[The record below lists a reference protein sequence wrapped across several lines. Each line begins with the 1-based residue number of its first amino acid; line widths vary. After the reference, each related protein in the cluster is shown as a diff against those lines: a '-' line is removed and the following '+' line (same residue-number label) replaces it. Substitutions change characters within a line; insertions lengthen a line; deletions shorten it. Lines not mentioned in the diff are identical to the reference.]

1 MVDLLSLD
9 VNKPEDYLAA
19 GLEYTI
25 CKDEYL
31 EILDEVDAVG
41 RRLLDIANEAKLSS
55 LLSKMSILREV
66 FSKDQ
71 TNKSNSTLNSLDICI
86 ESIEKALEEKK

>member
-25 CKDEYL
+25 CKDLYL
-31 EILDEVDAVG
+31 EILDEADAVG
-41 RRLLDIANEAKLSS
+41 CRLLDIANEATLSS
-55 LLSKMSILREV
+55 LLGKMSTLKEV

-71 TNKSNSTLNSLDICI
+71 TSKSNGTLNSLDICI
-86 ESIEKALEEKK
+86 ESIERALEEKK